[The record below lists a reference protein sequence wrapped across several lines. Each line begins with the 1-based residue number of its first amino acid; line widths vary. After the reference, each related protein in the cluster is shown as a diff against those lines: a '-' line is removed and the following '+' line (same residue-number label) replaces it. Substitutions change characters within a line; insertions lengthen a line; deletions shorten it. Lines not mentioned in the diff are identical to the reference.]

1 MRLSRF
7 SVVQVIMLMILSTA
21 ASAQNMNS
29 PYSIYGIG
37 DIDHRSYNRTA
48 GLGGTGLATRS
59 SIYLVDNNPA
69 AITGLTRS
77 FYTIDAAMAA
87 RTVTYSGTPVTADNS
102 KNRDFW
108 IKRLSLSV
116 KVNGFW
122 ATSVGFSQ
130 FSNVNYTFTGDKGI
144 IGDNS
149 TYQTRYEGDGGLNE
163 FYWTNAVSLG
173 KHFSVGL
180 RSAIV
185 AGGFNKTETVND
197 AGLGTAVTTQVQ
209 EYFGRPRFQA
219 GAQYYTS
226 LGKKWAL
233 NLGGR
238 YIPGVRLP
246 SERALTVTEGTT
258 TLVDAQT
265 LDQGNF
271 RLPQS
276 YGLGLSLTSNRK
288 TTYVVDYT
296 YDDWSSL
303 GIKKQGWQMIS
314 SSRLSGGVEFS
325 RKKNIWNQ
333 EVEHRF
339 FQVGAFYNQ
348 SYLQIRNQPIKE
360 YGFTAGMGGILG
372 KGLLYTVSLEGGVR
386 GTERANLIKENYFQ
400 LNFSFS
406 YRDLLMSK
414 GRKYD

>member
-1 MRLSRF
+1 MQQRF
-7 SVVQVIMLMILSTA
+7 TILCLFVFTTTMA
-21 ASAQNMNS
+21 GAQNMNS

-48 GLGGTGLATRS
+48 GLAGTGLATRS

-77 FYTIDAAMAA
+77 FYTIDAAMAG
-87 RTVTYSGTPVTADNS
+87 RTVTYSGTPVGIDNS
-102 KNRDFW
+102 KNKDFW
-108 IKRLSLSV
+108 IKRLSLAV

-122 ATSVGFSQ
+122 ATSAGFSQ
-130 FSNVNYTFTGDKGI
+130 FSNVNYTFTGEKGI
-144 IGDNS
+144 IGDNT

-163 FYWTNAVSLG
+163 YYWTNAVSVG

-185 AGGFNKTETVND
+185 AGGFNKTETVSD
-197 AGLGTAVTTQVQ
+197 AGLGSSVTTQVQ

-226 LGKKWAL
+226 LGKKWQL

-238 YIPGVRLP
+238 YTPGVQLP
-246 SERALTVTEGTT
+246 SERTLTVTEGSTI
-258 TLVDAQT
+258 LVDAQT
-265 LDQGNF
+265 LERGSF
-271 RLPQS
+271 RLPKS
-276 YGLGLSLTSNRK
+276 YAAGISLTRNRK

-303 GIKKQGWQMIS
+303 QIKKQGWQMIS

-325 RKKNIWNQ
+325 RKKNVWNQ
-333 EVEHRF
+333 EIEHRF
-339 FQVGAFYNQ
+339 FQLGGFYNQ
-348 SYLQIRNQPIKE
+348 SYLQIRNQPIRE
-360 YGFTAGMGGILG
+360 YGFTAGMGGILS
-372 KGLLYTVSLEGGVR
+372 KGLLYSVSLEGGVR
-386 GTERANLIKENYFQ
+386 GTQQANLIKENYFQ

-406 YRDLLMSK
+406 YRDFLQSR

>member
-1 MRLSRF
+1 MQQRVTLLLCLF
-7 SVVQVIMLMILSTA
+7 FFATA
-21 ASAQNMNS
+21 IVRAQNMNS

-48 GLGGTGLATRS
+48 GLAGTGIATRS

-87 RTVTYSGTPVTADNS
+87 RTVTYSGTPVSIDNS
-102 KNRDFW
+102 KNKDFW
-108 IKRLSLSV
+108 IKRLSLAV

-122 ATSVGFSQ
+122 ATSAGFSQ
-130 FSNVNYTFTGDKGI
+130 FSNVNYTFTGEKGI
-144 IGDNS
+144 IGDNT

-163 FYWTNAVSLG
+163 YYWTNAVSLG

-185 AGGFNKTETVND
+185 AGGFNKTEIVSD
-197 AGLGTAVTTQVQ
+197 AGLGSSVSTQVQ

-219 GAQYYTS
+219 GAQYYTA

-238 YIPGVRLP
+238 YTPGVNLP
-246 SERALTVTEGTT
+246 SERTLTVTEGTT
-258 TLVDAQT
+258 TLVDAKT
-265 LDQGNF
+265 LEQGNF
-271 RLPQS
+271 RLPKS
-276 YGLGLSLTSNRK
+276 YAAGISLTHNRK
-288 TTYVVDYT
+288 TTYLVDYT

-303 GIKKQGWQMIS
+303 QIKKQGWQMVS

-325 RKKNIWNQ
+325 RKKNVWNQ
-333 EVEHRF
+333 EIEHRF
-339 FQVGAFYNQ
+339 FQLGGFYNQ
-348 SYLQIRNQPIKE
+348 SYLQIRNQPIRE
-360 YGFTAGMGGILG
+360 YGFTAGMGGILS
-372 KGLLYTVSLEGGVR
+372 KGLLYSVSLEGGVR
-386 GTERANLIKENYFQ
+386 GTQQANLIKENYFQ

-406 YRDLLMSK
+406 YRDFLQSR

>member
-1 MRLSRF
+1 MQQRVTLLLCLF
-7 SVVQVIMLMILSTA
+7 FFATA
-21 ASAQNMNS
+21 IVSAQNMNS

-48 GLGGTGLATRS
+48 GLAGTGIATRS

-77 FYTIDAAMAA
+77 FYTIDAAMAG
-87 RTVTYSGTPVTADNS
+87 RTVTYSGTPVSIDNS
-102 KNRDFW
+102 KNKDFW
-108 IKRLSLSV
+108 IKRLSLAV

-130 FSNVNYTFTGDKGI
+130 FSNVNYTFTGEKGI
-144 IGDNS
+144 IGGNT

-163 FYWTNAVSLG
+163 YYWTNAVSLG

-185 AGGFNKTETVND
+185 AGGFNKTEIVSD
-197 AGLGTAVTTQVQ
+197 AGLGSSVSTQVQ
-209 EYFGRPRFQA
+209 EYFGHPRFQA
-219 GAQYYTS
+219 GAQYYTT
-226 LGKKWAL
+226 LGKKWRL

-238 YIPGVRLP
+238 YTPGVNLP
-246 SERALTVTEGTT
+246 SERTLTVTEGTT
-258 TLVDAQT
+258 TLVDAKT
-265 LDQGNF
+265 LEQGNF
-271 RLPQS
+271 RLPKS
-276 YGLGLSLTSNRK
+276 YAAGISLTHNRK
-288 TTYVVDYT
+288 TTYLVDYT

-303 GIKKQGWQMIS
+303 QIKKQGWQMVS

-325 RKKNIWNQ
+325 RKKNVWNQ
-333 EVEHRF
+333 EIEHRF
-339 FQVGAFYNQ
+339 FQLGGFYNQ
-348 SYLQIRNQPIKE
+348 SYLQIRNQPIRE
-360 YGFTAGMGGILG
+360 YGFTAGMGGILS
-372 KGLLYTVSLEGGVR
+372 KGLLYSVSLEGGVR
-386 GTERANLIKENYFQ
+386 GTQQANLIKENYFQ

-406 YRDLLMSK
+406 YRDFLQSK